1 MGALA
6 QGHEVDEEHNPSR
19 AVADGRAH
27 CQLPRPA
34 TGSQVSLP
42 SGRSRGRNVQFSC
55 AVSLLNYFVCSK
67 GDFEFGFRTLVT
79 LQFNSLPW
87 RGKKKEIIKTE
98 PEKDMRST
106 RAAKTELKP
115 SKMERT

>member
-1 MGALA
+1 MR
-6 QGHEVDEEHNPSR
+6 STTR

-67 GDFEFGFRTLVT
+67 GDFEFGLSYIGYVAVQ
-79 LQFNSLPW
+79 LSSVE
-87 RGKKKEIIKTE
+87 GKKKEIIKTE
-98 PEKDMRST
+98 PEKDMTSM